1 MFETAEVGNHLEKAD
16 YKRQEPKLRTA
27 LLEAQRALAGSD
39 FSLALLIGGVEGAG
53 KTEFTN
59 QLLEWLDARGVAVH
73 AWGKPTDEERE
84 RPFFWRFWR
93 ILPPKRKAAILL
105 TSWYSNPIIDRVCKK
120 TGQAELDQRLDQ
132 IVDFE
137 RMLAAERVLL
147 VKLWFHISKSEQR
160 RRFKNLEAE
169 PETRWRVTKQD
180 WRFHKRYD
188 KFREVCEHSLMK
200 TSTGDAPWHI
210 VEATDRR
217 YRNLTATRNILD
229 ALRQRLEQSRS
240 AGKPEHKADHSKPRA
255 NSVIRK
261 LDLGLKLDAD
271 AFDKKLEKLQNR
283 IGTMTRCLRKK
294 GRSLTLAFEG
304 PDAAGK
310 GGAIR
315 RLTQAMDARL
325 FRVDSVAAPS
335 DEERARPYLWRF
347 WRDLPRVGRVA
358 LYDRTWYGRV
368 LVERVEGF
376 ALPQEWRRAYAEIN
390 AFEEQMAESGIIVR
404 KFWIALSADEQLRR
418 FKDRQVTP
426 YKQYKITEEDWRN
439 RAKWDAYE
447 AAACEMIERTSTEHA
462 PWVLV
467 EGNDKRWARIKILQS
482 VADALES
489 EL

>member
-1 MFETAEVGNHLEKAD
+1 MFETAEVGNTLQKAD

-39 FSLALLIGGVEGAG
+39 FSLVLIIGGVEGAG
-53 KTEFTN
+53 KTEYTN
-59 QLLEWLDARGVAVH
+59 RLLEWLDARGVAVY

-93 ILPPKRKAAILL
+93 ILPPKRKAAVLL
-105 TSWYSNPIIDRVCKK
+105 TSWYSEPVVDRVLKQ

-132 IVDFE
+132 ILEFE
-137 RMLAAERVLL
+137 RMLADEGVLL
-147 VKLWFHISKSEQR
+147 VKLWLHIPRCEQK
-160 RRFKNLEAE
+160 RRFEKLESDMDA
-169 PETRWRVTKQD
+169 RWRVTKKD
-180 WRFHKRYD
+180 WKFHKRYD
-188 KFREVCEHSLMK
+188 RFREVCEHALMK
-200 TSTGDAPWHI
+200 TSTGSAPWHI

-217 YRNLTATRNILD
+217 YRDLTATRIILD
-229 ALRQRLEQSRS
+229 ALQRRLDESS
-240 AGKPEHKADHSKPRA
+240 AAAKPEHKPDHPKPKA
-255 NSVIRK
+255 NNVIRR
-261 LDLGLKLDAD
+261 LDLGLKLDERS
-271 AFDKKLEKLQNR
+271 FDKKLEKLQNR
-283 IGTMTRCLRKK
+283 LGTLSRCLRKK
-294 GRSLTLAFEG
+294 GRSLILAFEG

-310 GGAIR
+310 GGTIR

-325 FRVDSVAAPS
+325 YRVDSVAAPT
-335 DEERARPYLWRF
+335 DEEKARPYLWRF
-347 WRDLPRVGRVA
+347 WRDLPRVGRVT

-376 ALPQEWRRAYAEIN
+376 ALPAEWRRAYSEIN
-390 AFEEQMAESGIIVR
+390 EFEDQLAESGVIVR
-404 KFWIALSADEQLRR
+404 KFWIAISSDEQLRR
-418 FKDRQVTP
+418 FKDRQGTP

-467 EGNDKRWARIKILQS
+467 EGNDKRWARVKVLQS
-482 VADALES
+482 VVDALQD